1 MGILLGALAVVV
13 ALGLYWLYIG
23 LQLPPIHDISTDTDN
38 PPRFAAAL
46 ALRGPNDN
54 PAEYGGAAIAEQQ
67 HRAYPQIRPV
77 LLALSRDA
85 AYGRALAAAQQMGWE
100 IVDAN
105 AVEGRIEAVARTFWL
120 RFEDDVAMRVTET
133 PGGSRVDARSASRVG
148 RHDFGANAKRLTAY
162 LGRLKAAE

>member
-38 PPRFAAAL
+38 PPPLVAVL
-46 ALRGPNDN
+46 ALRGPNAN
-54 PAEYGGAAIAEQQ
+54 PAEYGGEAIAKQQ
-67 HRAYPQIRPV
+67 HKAYPEIKPV
-77 LLALSRDA
+77 LLASSRDQ
-85 AYGRALAAAQQMGWE
+85 AYERALAAAKQMGWE

-105 AVEGRIEAVARTFWL
+105 AAEGRIEATARTFWMG
-120 RFEDDVAMRVTET
+120 FKDDVVVRITVA
-133 PGGSRVDARSASRVG
+133 PGGSRVDARSASRIG

-162 LGRLKAAE
+162 LDRLRNTE